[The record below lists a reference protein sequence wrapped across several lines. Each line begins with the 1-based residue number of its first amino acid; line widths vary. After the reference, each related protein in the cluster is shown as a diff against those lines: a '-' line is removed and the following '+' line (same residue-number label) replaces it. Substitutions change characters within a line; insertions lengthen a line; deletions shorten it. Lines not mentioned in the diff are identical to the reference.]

1 MRFVNVAIPA
11 TALTV
16 VVPPNV
22 PPEAVTVTDA
32 VDVVTVFPSL
42 STMRTTGCVAKA
54 EPEAF
59 HTG

>member
-22 PPEAVTVTDA
+22 PPEAVTVTEA
-32 VDVVTVFPSL
+32 VEVVIVFPAA
-42 STMRTTGCVAKA
+42 STTRTTGWVPKRL
-54 EPEAF
+54 PE
-59 HTG
+59 